1 MTLMKGRDRGS
12 SPGKRFEMDSREEV
26 GPKGCI
32 LEEEV
37 WLQENSPGI
46 EWFFFNETEY
56 YAVGGRDLR
65 KFPWETIG
73 FCTGRIGSGE
83 F

>member
-1 MTLMKGRDRGS
+1 MTLMKGRDGGN
-12 SPGKRFEMDSREEV
+12 SPGKRFEMESREEM

-46 EWFFFNETEY
+46 EWFFLMKWNIM
-56 YAVGGRDLR
+56 R
-65 KFPWETIG
+65 
-73 FCTGRIGSGE
+73 
-83 F
+83 